1 MSKYLTPIM
10 PKFFKDST
18 MPRRMVGSMLQKA
31 KKSSPRRSIL
41 STFGAD
47 TASPASTELMGY
59 DFTGLQQ
66 LSSRDL
72 QTLAENPDLRQDFFA
87 RNPRMIGALRRQAG
101 DLKAKNIK
109 GSRATAINWLVDSLN
124 VKPIAPRK
132 NTAIQGKSRV
142 ISLNN
147 MDEETTRRFGER
159 LTNQAQRSLN
169 GNRYVPTRLLQR
181 SINDIDSKID
191 GLRAQQ
197 KDASAQTSRAI
208 NQDIEALRFER
219 QRVQGVIRERNAPFV
234 QEKLTPIKTLKS
246 QVGRI
251 DREIGDLTD
260 ELKLSPGESGRA
272 LEQEIVELQ
281 GRRAELQQTVESAKN
296 SPWYIR
302 NQGRTVS
309 RLRKEPGASI
319 KSPEAQGFG
328 GRPYMVTR
336 QDRKNVF
343 NQVSDD
349 ARTVRNGR
357 TSPAPVDI
365 VPEPPTPT
373 PVSSATSTSN
383 VGATPRR
390 GRGRPRK
397 NNTVSTLGAQP
408 SRRGNQ
414 PPLTGNAF
422 IDNLKSTGLLR
433 DTRRVSTISS
443 QSPKLVGLA
452 DGRRAPSPSAML
464 AMAGEIPEDLAY
476 ASRMVK
482 KPNAGQIIGVNGKLY
497 EVVDGKAIPEYDARA
512 IPEWGIDYE
521 RNPLLRAETVSESK
535 YAPSV
540 SNSRT
545 GKPVFGVGNAEN
557 PVMQIVED
565 KKGNVVMSSFED
577 APSVR
582 SGKTPTMSD
591 GVDYDAVLQRARGRR
606 DLRNALRAEG
616 YDIVSSRTPRTTR
629 SSKPSSL
636 FYLGSKQWWTQPLRA
651 FAKPKRTATTSM
663 PAVAETMSSA
673 IPDTTRTGAVPSS
686 GKRKMRFKVFVPPTG
701 EPRVS
706 TFGVMTPSE
715 PAITPEPKPTSTRRF
730 GVMTPSEPTP
740 KPVEPSGKI
749 LSPSFDRK
757 SRSVTPASTV
767 ADDVFEEIRPT
778 TGAFTNWGDVKRE
791 WDEGVRK
798 PLASMK
804 NPKQGKLNALLAAK
818 EGVGRTASAVGNLP
832 YVRGAKRLVP
842 KSRVGKVAAG
852 IATLYALSQAVN
864 AGASLL
870 PRAKKEPEPTSISSS
885 NIFDKRMKKR
895 VTKNAYSNTM
905 MKSAKTITKNATKI
919 SKKTPTPHASRNV
932 SAKHA
937 QKLTFDGIKVGNK
950 YF

>member
-1 MSKYLTPIM
+1 MSKYSTPIM

-18 MPRRMVGSMLQKA
+18 MPRRMVGSMLKKA
-31 KKSSPRRSIL
+31 KKTTPKRNVL

-47 TASPASTELMGY
+47 TAPTASTELMGY

-72 QTLAENPDLRQDFFA
+72 QTLAENPDLRKDFFE
-87 RNPRMIGALRRQAG
+87 RNPRIVGAIRRQAG
-101 DLKAKNIK
+101 EFKAKNVK
-109 GSRATAINWLVDSLN
+109 GARVNAINWLADSLN
-124 VKPIAPRK
+124 VKPIAPRT
-132 NTAIQGKSRV
+132 NTNIKGKARV
-142 ISLNN
+142 ISPDN
-147 MDEETTRRFGER
+147 MDEAMRRRFGER
-159 LTNQAQRSLN
+159 ITNQAQRSLT
-169 GNRYVPTRLLQR
+169 GTRYVPTRLLQR
-181 SINDIDSKID
+181 SINDIDSKIE
-191 GLRAQQ
+191 GLRAQR
-197 KDASAQTSRAI
+197 KDASAQTERGI
-208 NQDIEALRFER
+208 NQEIESLRFER
-219 QRVQGVIRERNAPFV
+219 QRVQGIIRNRNAPFV
-234 QEKLTPIKTLKS
+234 QEKLTPIKTLQS
-246 QVGRI
+246 QMGRV

-272 LEQEIVELQ
+272 LEQEIGELQ
-281 GRRAELQQTVESAKN
+281 GRRAELQRTIESAKN

-309 RLRKEPGASI
+309 RLRPELGASV
-319 KSPEAQGFG
+319 KSPATQGIG

-336 QDRKNVF
+336 QDRKTFF
-343 NQVSDD
+343 NQASED
-349 ARTVRNGR
+349 ARTGRNSR
-357 TSPAPVDI
+357 ATPAPVD
-365 VPEPPTPT
+365 VTPEPPTPT
-373 PVSSATSTSN
+373 ATSSATATSN

-397 NNTVSTLGAQP
+397 NNTVSTLGARP

-443 QSPKLVGLA
+443 QAPKIFALA
-452 DGRRAPSPSAML
+452 DSRRAPSPSAML
-464 AMAGEIPEDLAY
+464 AMTGVIPEDLAY

-482 KPNAGQIIGVNGKLY
+482 KPNAGQIIGVNDKLY

-512 IPEWGIDYE
+512 IPEWGVGE
-521 RNPLLRAETVSESK
+521 KNPLLRAETVSESK
-535 YAPSV
+535 YAPST
-540 SNSRT
+540 STSRT

-565 KKGNVVMSSFED
+565 KKGNVTMSSFDD
-577 APSVR
+577 APFVR
-582 SGKTPTMSD
+582 SGKKTLTPD
-591 GVDYDAVLQRARGRR
+591 GVDYDAVLQRARARR
-606 DLRNALRAEG
+606 DLRNTLIAEG
-616 YDIVSSRTPRTTR
+616 YDVVSTRTPRTTR

-636 FYLGSKQWWTQPLRA
+636 FYSGNKQWWTQPLQA
-651 FAKPKRTATTSM
+651 FAKPKRTTTVATPTTMVADTIADTSR
-663 PAVAETMSSA
+663 A
-673 IPDTTRTGAVPSS
+673 GAVPSS
-686 GKRKMRFKVFVPPTG
+686 GTRRMRFKVVVPETG
-701 EPRVS
+701 EARVS
-706 TFGVMTPSE
+706 TFGVMKPSEPVSSPAPTSTSTRGFGVMKPSE
-715 PAITPEPKPTSTRRF
+715 PAVTST
-730 GVMTPSEPTP
+730 P
-740 KPVEPSGKI
+740 KTSGTI
-749 LSPSFDRK
+749 IRPSFDRK
-757 SRSVTPASTV
+757 SGSATPASTV
-767 ADDVFEEIRPT
+767 AEEAFEEIRPT

-791 WDEGVRK
+791 WAEGVRK

-842 KSRVGKVAAG
+842 KSRAGKVAAG
-852 IATLYALSQAVN
+852 LASLYLLSQAVN

-870 PRAKKEPEPTSISSS
+870 PRAKKEPESQNSW
-885 NIFDKRMKKR
+885 DVLGKRMKKR

-905 MKSAKTITKNATKI
+905 MKSSKKIAKSASKITKN
-919 SKKTPTPHASRNV
+919 TPTPHASRNV

-937 QKLTFDGIKVGNK
+937 QKLTFDGIKVSNK